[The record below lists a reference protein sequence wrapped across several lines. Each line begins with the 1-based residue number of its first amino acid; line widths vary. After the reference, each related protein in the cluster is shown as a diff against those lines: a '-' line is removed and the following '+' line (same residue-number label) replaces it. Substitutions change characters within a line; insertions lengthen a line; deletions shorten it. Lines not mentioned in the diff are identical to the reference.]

1 MKTVSTFC
9 RRRQVDDHHQHSDA
23 PLPDLPPREVLDTAG
38 DLLRAL
44 AAPVRIAIVLQ
55 LRESSRC
62 VHELVDALGVPQP
75 LVSQHL
81 RILKAAG
88 VVAGERSGREVL
100 YRLVD
105 HHLAH
110 IVVAA
115 VTHAAEDAEADPV
128 SGTAPGVRA
137 TRQRAAISAL
147 LENLDEFRSAQDLH
161 DELRRRGEGIGLTT
175 VYRTLQ
181 SMAAAGLVDTLRT
194 DTGESVYRRCSEHH
208 HHHLVC
214 RVCGCTVEVQ
224 GGQVET
230 WAADVA
236 REHGFSDVS
245 HTIEIFGVCGELR
258 ATTRAQSPI
267 SAARTSAPVAST
279 IRINV
284 RSASSVRPAAGKL

>member
-1 MKTVSTFC
+1 MKTVSTFDRAREE
-9 RRRQVDDHHQHSDA
+9 RRKPPQADDHHQHSDS
-23 PLPDLPPREVLDTAG
+23 PRPDLPPREILDTAG

-115 VTHAAEDAEADPV
+115 VTHAGED
-128 SGTAPGVRA
+128 
-137 TRQRAAISAL
+137 
-147 LENLDEFRSAQDLH
+147 
-161 DELRRRGEGIGLTT
+161 GE
-175 VYRTLQ
+175 
-181 SMAAAGLVDTLRT
+181 
-194 DTGESVYRRCSEHH
+194 
-208 HHHLVC
+208 
-214 RVCGCTVEVQ
+214 
-224 GGQVET
+224 
-230 WAADVA
+230 
-236 REHGFSDVS
+236 
-245 HTIEIFGVCGELR
+245 
-258 ATTRAQSPI
+258 
-267 SAARTSAPVAST
+267 
-279 IRINV
+279 
-284 RSASSVRPAAGKL
+284 